1 MSSPEQTS
9 DRQTKRWHL
18 GLLVA
23 GLAAVAG
30 FGTGASDAAAA
41 SCTKADASP
50 TQMSRAAI
58 ARTTL
63 CLVNAERHS
72 QDLRPLRMSHA
83 LSAAA
88 LRHSSDMVRRSYFS
102 HTAPGGQTFLQR
114 IRDSGYLRSAE
125 RWRAGENLGWGAGGA
140 QSSPRA
146 IVQAWMQ
153 SPPHRKAI
161 LTPAYRQAG
170 VGVVR
175 GVPTSHSTP
184 GATYTIDFGFK
195 R

>member
-1 MSSPEQTS
+1 MPQPTLISNRPT
-9 DRQTKRWHL
+9 RRWRL

-23 GLAAVAG
+23 GVAAAAGLA
-30 FGTGASDAAAA
+30 TGAGDAAAS
-41 SCTKADASP
+41 SCSKANASP
-50 TQMSRAAI
+50 TAGSRAAV

-63 CLVNAERHS
+63 CLVNAERHN
-72 QDLRPLRMSHA
+72 QELRPLRMSRP

-88 LRHSSDMVRRSYFS
+88 RHHSSDMVHKSYFS
-102 HTAPGGQTFLQR
+102 HTAPNGPSFVQR
-114 IRDSGYLRSAE
+114 IRSSGYLRSAE
-125 RWRAGENLGWGAGGA
+125 RWRVGENLGWGAGA
-140 QSSPRA
+140 ESSPRA

-161 LTPAYRQAG
+161 LTPAYREAG

-175 GVPTSHSTP
+175 GVPTSRTAG
-184 GATYTIDFGFK
+184 GATYTMDFGFK